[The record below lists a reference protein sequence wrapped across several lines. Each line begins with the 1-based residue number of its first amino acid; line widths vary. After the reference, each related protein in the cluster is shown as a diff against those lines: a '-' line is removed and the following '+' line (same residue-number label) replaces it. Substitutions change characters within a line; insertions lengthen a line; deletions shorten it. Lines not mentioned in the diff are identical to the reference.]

1 MVLSAGAKHYGELR
15 VPHTNSRDYDMPNL
29 KFNLLDFVLKSNLT
43 LSGQFQAVFLVGI
56 NIYNINIFL
65 KLIK

>member
-15 VPHTNSRDYDMPNL
+15 VPHPNSRDYGMPNL

-43 LSGQFQAVFLVGI
+43 LSGQFQAVILVGI

>member
-15 VPHTNSRDYDMPNL
+15 VPNPNSRDYGMPNL
-29 KFNLLDFVLKSNLT
+29 KFNLLDCVLKSNLT